1 MADAHGLEGSEVMAE
16 AREGCE
22 LGGYYTSVN
31 FGAKTSKFVRL
42 NTRPERGGAGSSMGA
57 RTGDP
62 APPHCIALHG
72 MHERGRERER
82 ERERNRVRERERKRE
97 KERQSES
104 VIMRE

>member
-1 MADAHGLEGSEVMAE
+1 MAVAHGLEGSEVMAE
-16 AREGCE
+16 AREGCD

-62 APPHCIALHG
+62 APPHCTALHG
-72 MHERGRERER
+72 MHGRGRERQS
-82 ERERNRVRERERKRE
+82 ERERKRE
-97 KERQSES
+97 RERECESER
-104 VIMRE
+104 V